1 MSDIIDTTNPT
12 MGERIR
18 SVRLANE
25 LTQKEFSDALGIV
38 QGYLS
43 GIERGKK
50 LPSTTLLL
58 AICHKWGLREE
69 WLIHGSGQRDAYSVT
84 SKHDLPAGGI
94 AKTPLLKKIAAAFPD
109 DIKED
114 EIAGYIYLP
123 NVCEGCYAIIA
134 EGDFMAPT
142 IRDGDLV
149 IFKTDREIRNRSIML
164 LSNRWGEVIL
174 RRCRIKGGETYFSP
188 ENSVYTPFK
197 PDGSTSIFG
206 TVVSVWRNIKI

>member
-1 MSDIIDTTNPT
+1 MSDIFDSTNPAL
-12 MGERIR
+12 GERIR
-18 SVRLANE
+18 SVRLVNG
-25 LTQKEFSDALGIV
+25 LTQKEFSAALGIV

-58 AICHKWGLREE
+58 AICHKWGLHEE
-69 WLIHGSGQRDAYSVT
+69 WLIHGTGKREELSVT
-84 SKHDLPAGGI
+84 PKHGPVPSGI
-94 AKTPLLKKIAAAFPD
+94 AKTPLLKKIGATFPNE
-109 DIKED
+109 IKED
-114 EIAGYIYLP
+114 EIADYIYLSSI
-123 NVCEGCYAIIA
+123 CEGCYAIIA

-149 IFKTDREIRNRSIML
+149 IFKADIEIRNRSIML
-164 LSNRWGEVIL
+164 LNNRWGEIIL

-188 ENSVYTPFK
+188 ENSIYTPFK
-197 PDGSTSIFG
+197 PDGSTRIFG